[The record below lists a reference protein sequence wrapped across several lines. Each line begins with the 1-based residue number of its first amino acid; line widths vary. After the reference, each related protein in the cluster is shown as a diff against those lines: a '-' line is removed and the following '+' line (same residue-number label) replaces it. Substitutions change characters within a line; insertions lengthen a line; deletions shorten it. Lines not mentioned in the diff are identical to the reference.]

1 MLEQFLRA
9 GGNRFN
15 VHQDALER
23 HHQLASGLRQRD
35 VPYDSELRRS
45 HLRGMVAF
53 LPAGPISH
61 RDFVNRAWAEAPIKD
76 VLLRMEDVGPHY
88 ANTETTASLPAAA
101 LAGRRD

>member
-1 MLEQFLRA
+1 VSSYTPHTAGHNAHLEHL
-9 GGNRFN
+9 
-15 VHQDALER
+15 
-23 HHQLASGLRQRD
+23 LRQRD
-35 VPYDSELRRS
+35 VPYDSELRRG

-101 LAGRRD
+101 MAGRRD